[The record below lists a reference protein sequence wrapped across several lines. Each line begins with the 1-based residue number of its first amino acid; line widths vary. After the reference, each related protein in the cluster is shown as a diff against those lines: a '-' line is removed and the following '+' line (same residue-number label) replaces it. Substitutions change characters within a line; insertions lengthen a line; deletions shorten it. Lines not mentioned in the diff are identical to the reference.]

1 MKRPL
6 KQIPVFRQQPGE
18 SQKRFFNR
26 MERTAKAVIERS
38 RYEDKY
44 GVEVTQDEVTG
55 QTSVRDREK
64 DEVELA
70 KEQASTA
77 SGCEIFPLTMKCLT
91 PPTPTAAV
99 PGRRRVAV
107 KQV

>member
-70 KEQASTA
+70 KEQARKRLMNDVGPRPVLHAFSA
-77 SGCEIFPLTMKCLT
+77 NAGDSVLKC
-91 PPTPTAAV
+91 P
-99 PGRRRVAV
+99 
-107 KQV
+107 

>member
-1 MKRPL
+1 MENRLPGMKRPL

-70 KEQASTA
+70 KEQARKK
-77 SGCEIFPLTMKCLT
+77 LNN
-91 PPTPTAAV
+91 
-99 PGRRRVAV
+99 
-107 KQV
+107 

>member
-70 KEQASTA
+70 KEQARKRLMNDVGPRPVSTILYA
-77 SGCEIFPLTMKCLT
+77 FSANAGDSVLKC
-91 PPTPTAAV
+91 P
-99 PGRRRVAV
+99 
-107 KQV
+107 

>member
-1 MKRPL
+1 
-6 KQIPVFRQQPGE
+6 
-18 SQKRFFNR
+18 

-70 KEQASTA
+70 KEQARNSLMMLDLGPCWHNFICVFRQGVIHLLR
-77 SGCEIFPLTMKCLT
+77 SQNFRDFGPPPPLF
-91 PPTPTAAV
+91 AFWAES
-99 PGRRRVAV
+99 
-107 KQV
+107 

>member
-1 MKRPL
+1 MENRLPGMKRPL

-70 KEQASTA
+70 KEQARNSLIELDLGQCWHFFFAFSAKGA
-77 SGCEIFPLTMKCLT
+77 SI
-91 PPTPTAAV
+91 
-99 PGRRRVAV
+99 
-107 KQV
+107 

>member
-1 MKRPL
+1 
-6 KQIPVFRQQPGE
+6 
-18 SQKRFFNR
+18 

-70 KEQASTA
+70 KEQARS
-77 SGCEIFPLTMKCLT
+77 SLIELDLGRCWHIFFLCMNR
-91 PPTPTAAV
+91 AAAPISSEHLGV
-99 PGRRRVAV
+99 SFERYLLRIVRM
-107 KQV
+107 